1 MTEAKTTTTV
11 AKATKALAAEAEDAP
26 VEFEFDGETYTV
38 PSYEL
43 WPLEAGEAFENG
55 KFLTFVRALF
65 GDQYTTK
72 FLSKPRTVK
81 DVQDLATALND
92 ATGNDKGK

>member
-1 MTEAKTTTTV
+1 MTEVKTTV
-11 AKATKALAAEAEDAP
+11 AKATKALAAEAENAP

-65 GDQYTTK
+65 GDQYDK

-81 DVQDLATALND
+81 DVQDLAQALND